1 MSGFHRDP
9 SVFCRNS
16 GQIRLARNSATN
28 KFIYLSRMEGFAR
41 DEVAWSPSENLGRL
55 SSSHMVVLGFR
66 RSIIYSSRLRGFHP
80 SRAIGERFTIMHPVR
95 GPVPGK
101 WCRVPQMEDECGSN
115 PMITNH
121 TKPGRVLDHTPAAM
135 LRRMGDGSAR
145 ALKKVVS
152 SCDMRRVGARSL

>member
-1 MSGFHRDP
+1 MRETKTRVVGSLEAPIETQITVKTGGA
-9 SVFCRNS
+9 SEVLYTSLVYAVFTP
-16 GQIRLARNSATN
+16 AAKSAGI
-28 KFIYLSRMEGFAR
+28 KI
-41 DEVAWSPSENLGRL
+41 D
-55 SSSHMVVLGFR
+55 
-66 RSIIYSSRLRGFHP
+66 
-80 SRAIGERFTIMHPVR
+80 MHPDR

-101 WCRVPQMEDECGSN
+101 WCRTPLTEDESGSS

-152 SCDMRRVGARSL
+152 SCDMRRVGARNL

>member
-1 MSGFHRDP
+1 M
-9 SVFCRNS
+9 
-16 GQIRLARNSATN
+16 
-28 KFIYLSRMEGFAR
+28 GFAR
-41 DEVAWSPSENLGRL
+41 DEVAWSPSNGETELGSQKWFPG
-55 SSSHMVVLGFR
+55 SSKVLYTSLGYGNFTQAEQSARFR
-66 RSIIYSSRLRGFHP
+66 
-80 SRAIGERFTIMHPVR
+80 IMHPVR

-101 WCRVPQMEDECGSN
+101 WCRTPQMEDECGTS